1 MANKSTENEEAILK
15 ESEKAVKNKSDEPLY
30 SVSDLARA
38 SKVFNT
44 TPYVVATAM
53 KLAGKTQATQ
63 SEALKI
69 IKDFVN
75 KEVK

>member
-30 SVSDLARA
+30 SVSDLAKA